1 MEKIRVLVLGSTGM
15 LGHVLFFYLK
25 KNNQFDVFDVS
36 FRKPLH
42 PNSILCDVTNVKD
55 LEKIVLNR
63 NPKIIINCIG
73 VLLKVANKNKAN
85 TIFLNAYFPH
95 KLSEIAKKI
104 DAKLIHISTDCIFDG
119 EKGFYS
125 EYDIPN
131 PIDLY
136 GRSKLLG
143 EITYD
148 NHLTLRT
155 SIIGPEIKNKGHG
168 LFHWFM
174 LQKSLIQG
182 FSNVYWGG
190 VTTIQLAKVIEKS
203 INLKLKGLFHV
214 TNGTRISKY
223 DLLQLLNLNFKSE
236 KLDIIKYGDK
246 VSDKSLTSKF
256 NFFDDLILSYDD
268 MVIEMKKFIEEN
280 KNYYKY

>member
-1 MEKIRVLVLGSTGM
+1 M
-15 LGHVLFFYLK
+15 LGHVLFFHLK
-25 KNNQFDVFDVS
+25 ESNRFDIFDVS
-36 FRKPLH
+36 FRKPLN
-42 PNSILCDVTNVKD
+42 PNSILCDVTKDKD
-55 LEKIVLNR
+55 LEKIILNK
-63 NPKIIINCIG
+63 NPRIITNWIG
-73 VLLKVANKNKAN
+73 VLLKQANKSQAN

-104 DAKLIHISTDCIFDG
+104 DARLIHISTDCVFDG

-131 PIDLY
+131 PVDLY

-155 SIIGPEIKNKGHG
+155 SIIGPEIKTDGNG

-174 LQKSLIQG
+174 LQKSIIQG

-203 INLKLKGLFHV
+203 IDLELKGLFHV

-223 DLLQLLNLNFKSE
+223 DLLQLLNLNFKSK
-236 KLDIIKYGDK
+236 KLDIIEYVDK
-246 VSDKSLTSKF
+246 VSDKSLISNF

-268 MVIEMKKFIEEN
+268 MIIEMKKFIEKN
-280 KNYYKY
+280 KYYYRY

>member
-1 MEKIRVLVLGSTGM
+1 M
-15 LGHVLFFYLK
+15 LGHVLYFHLK
-25 KNNQFDVFDVS
+25 KNILFDVYDVS

-42 PNSILCDVTNVKD
+42 PNSILCDATKDKD
-55 LEKIVLNR
+55 LEKIILNK
-63 NPKIIINCIG
+63 NPRIIINCIG
-73 VLLKVANKNKAN
+73 VLLKQANKSQAN

-104 DAKLIHISTDCIFDG
+104 DARLIHISTDCVFDG
-119 EKGFYS
+119 KKGFYS

-131 PIDLY
+131 PVDLY

-143 EITYD
+143 EINYD

-155 SIIGPEIKNKGHG
+155 SIIGPEIKTDGHG

-203 INLKLKGLFHV
+203 IDLELKGLLHV

-223 DLLQLLNLNFKSE
+223 DLLQLLNLNFKSK
-236 KLDIIKYGDK
+236 KLDIIKYEEK
-246 VSDKSLTSKF
+246 VSDKSLISNF

-268 MVIEMKKFIEEN
+268 MIFEMKKFIEQN

>member
-1 MEKIRVLVLGSTGM
+1 M
-15 LGHVLFFYLK
+15 LGHVLFLYLK
-25 KNNQFDVFDVS
+25 KNNKLDVFDVS

-42 PNSILCDVTNVKD
+42 PSSILCDVTKDKD
-55 LEKIVLNR
+55 LEKIILNK
-63 NPKIIINCIG
+63 NPSIIINCIG
-73 VLLKVANKNKAN
+73 VLLKQANKSRVN

-95 KLSEIAKKI
+95 KLSEIANKI
-104 DAKLIHISTDCIFDG
+104 DAKLIQISTDCVFDG
-119 EKGFYS
+119 KKGFYS
-125 EYDIPN
+125 EFDIPN

-143 EITYD
+143 EITYY

-155 SIIGPEIKNKGHG
+155 SIIGPEIKTNGQG

-174 LQKSLIQG
+174 HQKSLIQG

-203 INLKLKGLFHV
+203 IDLDLKGLFHV

-223 DLLQLLNLNFKSE
+223 DLLLILNLNFKSK
-236 KLDIIKYGDK
+236 KLDIIKYEDQ
-246 VSDKSLTSKF
+246 VSDKSLISNF

-268 MVIEMKKFIEEN
+268 MIIEMKKFIEEN